1 MCDYNSGRLYED
13 AFNVSYNWKKWLP
26 PDVYKYHKQVCKEV
40 NAPVELQMGIL
51 LPIISSGYGPLIT
64 RGHFM
69 ARPSCVNLFWFNLVA
84 SGVGKFQT
92 RKHMISHPLQYI
104 LQNIDHAV

>member
-1 MCDYNSGRLYED
+1 MCGYNSGRLYED
-13 AFNVSYNWKKWLP
+13 AFNVSYNWKNG
-26 PDVYKYHKQVCKEV
+26 YHLMYI
-40 NAPVELQMGIL
+40 N
-51 LPIISSGYGPLIT
+51 IISKCVKKSMHQWSFKWGYYYQLYLQIMALLQEAT
-64 RGHFM
+64 SW

-92 RKHMISHPLQYI
+92 RKHMISQPLQYI